1 MPSLDETYDR
11 ERRWADV
18 RDPRRVGTGL
28 ALVGSGILA
37 VALAVVVLAVGGDTT
52 AAKQFAGIAAGTGIP
67 VLLLGIVVVLP
78 ASTEKRRRVFVG
90 TALAGLGVVLF
101 WFAYPDRW
109 TQTANSLAFETLAV
123 YTLGCGIALWFVF
136 AALVSTRLRNNP
148 QGTVSLEVVREGETK
163 TVEVSRDRYRD
174 LVGDGG
180 DAQQVIEELEAEDEQ
195 QEGDS

>member
-11 ERRWADV
+11 KRRWADV

-28 ALVGSGILA
+28 ALVGSGVLA

-52 AAKQFAGIAAGTGIP
+52 AAKQFAGIVAGTGIP

-78 ASTEKRRRVFVG
+78 ASSQKRRRVFVG
-90 TALAGLGVVLF
+90 TAFAGLGVVLF

-109 TQTANSLAFETLAV
+109 TQTADSLAFETLAV
-123 YTLGCGIALWFVF
+123 YTLGCAVALWFVF
-136 AALVSTRLRNNP
+136 GALVSTRLRNNP

-163 TVEVSRDRYRD
+163 TVEVSHDRYRE

-180 DAQQVIEELEAEDEQ
+180 DAREVIEELERE
-195 QEGDS
+195 S